1 MQVFLEWADWCLKST
16 TGRQGLRT
24 LWSAD
29 DWCADP
35 GQAGKGNAVLNFGPG
50 KLSMDNSQLPLQLTG
65 DEAKQADLILYARLL
80 RS

>member
-1 MQVFLEWADWCLKST
+1 MLTQ
-16 TGRQGLRT
+16 
-24 LWSAD
+24 
-29 DWCADP
+29 

-65 DEAKQADLILYARLL
+65 EAKQADLIYMPAYP